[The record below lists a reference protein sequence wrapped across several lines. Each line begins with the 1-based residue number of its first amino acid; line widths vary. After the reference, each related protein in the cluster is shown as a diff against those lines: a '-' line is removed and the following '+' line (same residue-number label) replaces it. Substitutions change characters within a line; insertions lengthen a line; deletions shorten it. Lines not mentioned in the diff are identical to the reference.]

1 MADIARAREHNLAGP
16 GVRKADRLPL
26 RASAL
31 AIPVLSFIGWSLLI
45 LLGIA
50 VWSALG

>member
-1 MADIARAREHNLAGP
+1 MTDLTRAREGDLAGP
-16 GVRKADRLPL
+16 PERKAERLSL

-31 AIPVLSFIGWSLLI
+31 AIPVLSFMGWALLI